1 MCSHETGPARG
12 LAGALE
18 VGDHTGESQASCYL
32 ADGFASLL
40 LTVDFIFNTPP
51 GLSWKVLYKG
61 PVRSDLE

>member
-18 VGDHTGESQASCYL
+18 VGDHTGESQASGYL
-32 ADGFASLL
+32 ANGYASLL
-40 LTVDFIFNTPP
+40 LTVDFQQPPP
-51 GLSWKVLYKG
+51 GLSWKVG